1 MQYHFYRL
9 KTTEDLNIFECIKA
23 ARTSTEFVGVSG
35 VLRGTFTGGVSVLHG
50 IPFLLGGTHCTTA
63 IRSMAEFGH
72 WVRTV
77 SQGVD
82 DISATRTIF
91 ASSLL
96 SESSHHSTTTC
107 EHLIR
112 LPTSMVCTDKL
123 PYIVAG
129 FDNLKTAVDPLS
141 EEDERVLLMSLLDE
155 LNSLFPVNLSTDVVC
170 DRYTDSTNEVF
181 SDETMDRTDLVLIGG
196 SHLSKIR
203 RHLDSD
209 YWRVTDLTRPGWRIS
224 ADSVAELVDTLENV
238 LPSVAW
244 DSASVVLQLFDN
256 SIYMVGGPEGEK
268 RLPSKD
274 RSGTYHIDGS
284 LVVADKPTI
293 KGLVNLTVPLLKSL
307 GNSRKL
313 FLTPLARY
321 WVSPCCNDT
330 QHHINYRLPGYLP
343 RLGDSIHLLRDSIR
357 DSLFTKHVPN
367 FRVLCPNK
375 MIGVGQRKE
384 EPSDEEAAA
393 SAALWGIDPVHPT
406 GAAYRVIADNIEK
419 DLANPDA
426 KYTNPPRAPQRQKRQ
441 LPDLSLNRDIWV
453 GGCSAASTRREPQ
466 APASKRGRGYGF
478 KPSGFHRGRV
488 FTPSA
493 YSTRSDGQRGG
504 PSRGSHRSWH
514 SGTRRSVRGRA
525 PRGHSF

>member
-1 MQYHFYRL
+1 
-9 KTTEDLNIFECIKA
+9 
-23 ARTSTEFVGVSG
+23 
-35 VLRGTFTGGVSVLHG
+35 
-50 IPFLLGGTHCTTA
+50 
-63 IRSMAEFGH
+63 MAEFGH
-72 WVRTV
+72 WVCTV

-82 DISATRTIF
+82 DISATLAIF
-91 ASSLL
+91 TSSLL
-96 SESSHHSTTTC
+96 SESSHHGTTTC

-238 LPSVAW
+238 SPSVAW
-244 DSASVVLQLFDN
+244 DSATVVLQLFDN
-256 SIYMVGGPEGEK
+256 SVYMVGGPEGEK

-284 LVVADKPTI
+284 LVVADKPTV

-321 WVSPCCNDT
+321 WVSPCCNNT

-375 MIGVGQRKE
+375 MIGVGQRKD
-384 EPSDEEAAA
+384 EPSYEEAAA
-393 SAALWGIDPVHPT
+393 SAALWGVDPVHPT
-406 GAAYRVIADNIEK
+406 GAAYRVIVDNIEK
-419 DLANPDA
+419 DLANTDA
-426 KYTNPPRAPQRQKRQ
+426 KYTNPPRAPQGQKRQ
-441 LPDLSLNRDIWV
+441 LPDLSLNRDSWI

-466 APASKRGRGYGF
+466 APASKRGQGFGF
-478 KPSGFHRGRV
+478 KPSGFCRGRV
-488 FTPSA
+488 FTPSV
-493 YSTRSDGQRGG
+493 YSTKSDSPRGG
-504 PSRGSHRSWH
+504 PSRGSHRSWY
-514 SGTRRSVRGRA
+514 SGTRRSDRGRT